1 MSLETVVEDIR
12 EKAQAEAQAIREE
25 GEEKANEIIAAA
37 EEDAEEIREDA
48 ERRAEQKIQQE
59 REQKLSSAKLQAKQQ
74 RLEAQRDVLD
84 DVFDAAEEE
93 IASLEGDE
101 RRELTETL
109 LDVSANEFEDGSDVS
124 VFGRETDAELIQ
136 DLVADR
142 DGFSHEGSV
151 SCIGGVVLESDS
163 SRVRVDNTFDS
174 ILEEVWE
181 ENLREISSRLFD
193 Q

>member
-12 EKAQAEAQAIREE
+12 EKAQSEARAIRGE
-25 GEEKANEIIAAA
+25 GEEKANEIISEA
-37 EEDAEEIREDA
+37 EADAEEIRGEAEVQA
-48 ERRAEQKIQQE
+48 ERKIQQE

-84 DVFDAAEEE
+84 DVYDAVEDE

-109 LDVSANEFEDGSDVS
+109 LDVSASEFADGSDVS
-124 VFGRETDAELIQ
+124 VFGREADAELLQ

-142 DGFSHEGSV
+142 DGFSHAGSV

-181 ENLREISSRLFD
+181 ENLREISSQLFD

>member
-12 EKAQAEAQAIREE
+12 EKAQTEAQSIREE
-25 GEEKANEIIAAA
+25 GEEKADEIIAEA
-37 EEDAEEIREDA
+37 EREAEEIREDA
-48 ERRAEQKIQQE
+48 KTRAERKIEQE

-84 DVFDAAEEE
+84 DVYDAVEEE
-93 IASLEGDE
+93 IASLEGEE

-109 LDVSANEFEDGSDVS
+109 LAVSANEFDEGSDVS
-124 VFGRETDAELIQ
+124 VFGREADAELLQ

-181 ENLREISSRLFD
+181 DNLREISSQLFD

>member
-12 EKAQAEAQAIREE
+12 EKAQTEAQSIREE
-25 GEEKANEIIAAA
+25 GEEKADEIIAEA
-37 EEDAEEIREDA
+37 EQEADEIREDA
-48 ERRAEQKIQQE
+48 KTRAERKIEQE

-84 DVFDAAEEE
+84 DVYDAVEEE
-93 IASLEGDE
+93 IASLEGEE

-109 LDVSANEFEDGSDVS
+109 LAVSANEFDEGSDVS
-124 VFGRETDAELIQ
+124 VFGREDDSELLQ

-181 ENLREISSRLFD
+181 DNLREISSQLFD